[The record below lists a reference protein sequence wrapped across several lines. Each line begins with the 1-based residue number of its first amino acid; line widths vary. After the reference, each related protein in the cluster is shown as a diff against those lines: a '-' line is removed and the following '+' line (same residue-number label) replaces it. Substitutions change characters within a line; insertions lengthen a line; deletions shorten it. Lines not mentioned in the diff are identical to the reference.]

1 MTFYQFS
8 SVHYEP
14 TAKKHFQIC
23 LDVFL
28 WEEDIKDFVAP
39 DNMSRFP
46 PDVSPLLRMLSTK
59 RDKSFLF
66 KKYSQLLT
74 KNIKVFFSRNILNF
88 LPKKNAVFLLWSRS
102 TQNEIPSTFH
112 LFKTGAIIHWRKLSF
127 SPLHF
132 FKISWP
138 LTSILKIGTNY
149 DEVKCNLFRST
160 ITNLKS
166 SLIWKKYSK
175 YIIGQLKS
183 WKLT

>member
-1 MTFYQFS
+1 MNFRACSHCKKAFS
-8 SVHYEP
+8 NMCGCICMGGRDIKILWP
-14 TAKKHFQIC
+14 LTWC
-23 LDVFL
+23 LD
-28 WEEDIKDFVAP
+28 
-39 DNMSRFP
+39 SHQTFP
-46 PDVSPLLRMLSTK
+46 LYYGCCPT
-59 RDKSFLF
+59 
-66 KKYSQLLT
+66 
-74 KNIKVFFSRNILNF
+74 NEIKVFFSRNIFNF

-112 LFKTGAIIHWRKLSF
+112 LLKTGAIIHWRKLSF

-175 YIIGQLKS
+175 YIISQLKS